1 MHSNKMTYPGFYQD
15 SHGMT
20 ALSRV
25 VLDGWLFG
33 ILPETED
40 CAGWDLQ
47 RMQKLMGEVE
57 QEWDKYGS
65 LPSFLPPELR
75 QRHAE
80 LYEKATER
88 AKARGWN
95 PELGDDE

>member
-1 MHSNKMTYPGFYQD
+1 MQNKMTYPGFHQD

-20 ALSRV
+20 TLSRV
-25 VLDGWLFG
+25 VLDAWLFG

>member
-1 MHSNKMTYPGFYQD
+1 MQNKMIYPGFHQD

-20 ALSRV
+20 TLSRV
-25 VLDGWLFG
+25 VLDAWLFG